1 MQWQR
6 QAHMGLDGRRP
17 VFEALPA
24 VPGLCTPAVAS
35 DASCGLW
42 FEPCDHASSAERL
55 VGARTGVVLVGEWW
69 GIDSHTIG
77 LAKVLASHGLAV
89 FCLDFFRDGAQA
101 LPVDETRNYSNS
113 ACLETAFVESAHK
126 MRTAN
131 WSAAVEDVRAVC
143 SWLRGRGA
151 GAGASS
157 DSGPPVHGRVGSVV
171 VMGASFGAVVS
182 LLCASSSDG
191 SGDGEGSFV
200 DAAIGFYGL
209 PDATHTGGAI
219 RQW

>member
-77 LAKVLASHGLAV
+77 LAKVLASHG
-89 FCLDFFRDGAQA
+89 
-101 LPVDETRNYSNS
+101 
-113 ACLETAFVESAHK
+113 
-126 MRTAN
+126 
-131 WSAAVEDVRAVC
+131 
-143 SWLRGRGA
+143 
-151 GAGASS
+151 
-157 DSGPPVHGRVGSVV
+157 
-171 VMGASFGAVVS
+171 
-182 LLCASSSDG
+182 
-191 SGDGEGSFV
+191 
-200 DAAIGFYGL
+200 
-209 PDATHTGGAI
+209 
-219 RQW
+219 